1 MHKGNELQKARE
13 KIKMTQE
20 VAAGLTGISAEHLSR
35 IENGRKRPS
44 PATLAALKEV
54 LGI

>member
-20 VAAGLTGISAEHLSR
+20 VAAGLTGISPEHLSR
-35 IENGRKRPS
+35 IENNRVTPRVK
-44 PATLAALKEV
+44 TLAALKKA